1 MVEWAGDCVTFDKWR
16 ATPYL
21 PSWNYSGARPTS
33 DTKLCLPRVREQAR
47 ECQAGTQQFPVPLAA
62 ASGGRN
68 STIAGGLKQRFLS
81 HGSAGWRSE
90 IKVLAR
96 LVSPEASLPGLE
108 MALFSLC
115 RPPVCV
121 CILLSSGIISRV

>member
-1 MVEWAGDCVTFDKWR
+1 MPEEAVPQFRTQGLPRWGCPTFPCGLGNLVVEWAGDYVTFDKWR

-62 ASGGRN
+62 AS
-68 STIAGGLKQRFLS
+68 L
-81 HGSAGWRSE
+81 
-90 IKVLAR
+90 
-96 LVSPEASLPGLE
+96 
-108 MALFSLC
+108 
-115 RPPVCV
+115 
-121 CILLSSGIISRV
+121 